1 MNGHI
6 VVFTTAG
13 SKEEA
18 NKLSRGLVEEKLAY
32 CVNTVPSI
40 QSTYFWKGKLCID
53 EEFLLII
60 KTQEVKFNGLELW
73 IHENHSYDVPELIAL
88 PILKGS
94 SDYLQCI
101 DNWVG
106 S

>member
-40 QSTYFWKGKLCID
+40 QSTYFWEGKLCVD
-53 EEFLLII
+53 EELLLVI
-60 KTQEVKFNGLELW
+60 KTQERKFTAVESW
-73 IHENHSYDVPELIAL
+73 VRKNHSYEIPELIAL
-88 PILKGS
+88 PIVKGS
-94 SDYLQCI
+94 ADYLKCI
-101 DNWVG
+101 DDWTR
-106 S
+106 

>member
-18 NKLSRGLVEEKLAY
+18 SKLSRGLVEEKLAY

-40 QSTYFWKGKLCID
+40 QSTYFWEGKLCVD
-53 EEFLLII
+53 EELLLVI
-60 KTQEVKFNGLELW
+60 KTQEVKFPALELW
-73 IHENHSYDVPELIAL
+73 IRENHSYDVPELIAL
-88 PILKGS
+88 PISKAS
-94 SDYLQCI
+94 VDYLKCI
-101 DNWVG
+101 DDWVG
-106 S
+106 

>member
-40 QSTYFWKGKLCID
+40 QSTYFWEGKLCVD
-53 EEFLLII
+53 EELLLVI
-60 KTQEVKFNGLELW
+60 KTQESKFTAVESW
-73 IHENHSYDVPELIAL
+73 VRKNHSYKIPELIAL
-88 PILKGS
+88 PIVKGS
-94 SDYLQCI
+94 ADYLKCI
-101 DNWVG
+101 DDWTR
-106 S
+106 

>member
-1 MNGHI
+1 MNRHI

-18 NKLSRGLVEEKLAY
+18 SKLSRGLVEEKLAY

-40 QSTYFWKGKLCID
+40 QSTYFWEDKLCVD
-53 EEFLLII
+53 KELLLVI
-60 KTQEVKFNGLELW
+60 KTQKVKFTALELW

-88 PILKGS
+88 PIVKGS
-94 SDYLQCI
+94 ADYLKCI
-101 DNWVG
+101 DDWVG
-106 S
+106 

>member
-32 CVNTVPSI
+32 CVNTIPSI
-40 QSTYFWKGKLCID
+40 QSTYFWDGKLCVD
-53 EEFLLII
+53 EELLLII
-60 KTQEVKFNGLELW
+60 KTKEEKFSMLKDWML
-73 IHENHSYDVPELIAL
+73 ENHSYDIPEVIAL
-88 PILKGS
+88 PIIQGS
-94 SDYLQCI
+94 SDYLKCI
-101 DNWVG
+101 DDWVR
-106 S
+106 

>member
-40 QSTYFWKGKLCID
+40 QSTYFWEGKLCVD
-53 EEFLLII
+53 EELLLVIT
-60 KTQEVKFNGLELW
+60 TQE
-73 IHENHSYDVPELIAL
+73 
-88 PILKGS
+88 
-94 SDYLQCI
+94 
-101 DNWVG
+101 
-106 S
+106 